1 MLYTNVDKALRNQ
14 LREAVPK
21 VYISAILDPIIG
33 IGNTTCLTILTHLHE
48 TYGTI
53 TEAEMDRNLTG

>member
-1 MLYTNVDKALRNQ
+1 MLYSNVEKAPHNQ
-14 LREAVPK
+14 RQEAVPK

-33 IGNTTCLTILTHLHE
+33 IGKTPCITLLTHLHN

-53 TEAEMDRNLTG
+53 TEA